1 MNRLRTSPEE
11 SVTLHERRRI
21 TRPLRV
27 VAGFTGFI
35 MLSAGCM
42 DSSANDYK
50 PNQDATCAV
59 FAAQAFEP
67 GYEADRWSDDSAER
81 DRLEEEITS
90 LARVREGAANYAVC
104 IDDEH
109 VPRTSNVDRI
119 AYLEQFFGTTMQ
131 GTNLPPGI
139 EVPSIISP
147 EEFENR
153 FQTAIDPG
161 HGF

>member
-1 MNRLRTSPEE
+1 MNILRTSPEE
-11 SVTLHERRRI
+11 SVTSNERRRI
-21 TRPLRV
+21 PRPLRV

-42 DSSANDYK
+42 DSSANDYR

-90 LARVREGAANYAVC
+90 SARVREDAANYAVC
-104 IDDEH
+104 FDDEQIPH
-109 VPRTSNVDRI
+109 TSNVDQI
-119 AYLEQFFGTTMQ
+119 AYFEQFFGTDDH
-131 GTNLPPGI
+131 GI
-139 EVPSIISP
+139 DIAGLDVPTIISP
-147 EEFENR
+147 EEFKNR
-153 FQTAIDPG
+153 FQTQTDPD